1 MGVERNS
8 YGCTPKG
15 RVALAWWVA
24 MAMAGSLLSGA
35 PNQAAAQGVT
45 HERVAGNVW
54 RVDGAVDVIAV
65 QSGADGLL
73 MVDTGYPFAQAGV
86 EAALRDIAGT
96 DRADLLLNT
105 HYHHTFSNHIYG
117 VDAQV
122 VAHANVGRRMG
133 ATNLMG
139 GQVVPAMPEA
149 GRPTRTF
156 TDSLTLTYNGEQVT
170 LLHLPGAH
178 TDGDVAVIFHG
189 SGVVLTGDVYVPHM
203 PWSDMDAGGDSSL
216 LLPAVERLLQ
226 VVPRD
231 ALLVPGHGP
240 TGTYDD
246 LLAFRDM
253 LESARGTVSDRSSE
267 GTSLRGIQ
275 SGGLPSLASWQGEG
289 VPEALFIETVYR
301 AAVPALR
308 TEGPTVLYENGRW
321 FDGVGFTAKT
331 MYSVDGV
338 LTDILQ
344 GPPDRT
350 VNLGD
355 GWVVPPFGE
364 AHTHMWGD
372 TSQLAKQGRTFMD
385 DGVFYAMV
393 QDPAHEVTAVHRT
406 FAADPGTVDVAYT
419 QGVVTPSW
427 GMIADMYGMFAG
439 MGMYGEG
446 ATVDDSD
453 GEILFRLDT
462 LEDLERAWPG
472 LLARNDR
479 FIKVILAFTDEH
491 DVRMADPERYD
502 AEPPRYSARPGVP
515 PDIFRELVV
524 KAHEAGLLI
533 SAHIETRAD
542 FRFAVDAGADL
553 IAHMPAA
560 WQIGEGTGY
569 GAEEVE
575 PWLLTLEDARAARMA
590 GTAIATT
597 LIVHADDPQI
607 DLFNDV
613 HRRNLT
619 TLAQAGTKLVLGS
632 DQFTSTSVAEALY
645 LRTLDVFSDDAL
657 FRLLAVQT
665 PRFIFPERRIGYLET
680 GYEANFLVLGGS
692 PIEDLANIRDIRIRV
707 KQGKTLQTFGR

>member
-1 MGVERNS
+1 MALGDEARRLNALAQLTRDRNLLVESEGDEEGAEAGSSTGARFGETNVIVIARKAQFLESRGSGWVSVTTSKRGRVRMGVERNS

-203 PWSDMDAGGDSSL
+203 PWSDMDAGGDFSL

-364 AHTHMWGD
+364 AHTHMLGD

-446 ATVDDSD
+446 ATVDDID

-502 AEPPRYSARPGVP
+502 AEPPRYSARPGRPGRHEARPGVGSVHLHIGSRSTVP
-515 PDIFRELVV
+515 PNTRRILGRRPVP
-524 KAHEAGLLI
+524 AAGGSNAALHLSRTPDRI
-533 SAHIETRAD
+533 PRDRLRGQLPGAGGEPHRGSRKYQRHSHTSAAGEDSSD
-542 FRFAVDAGADL
+542 FR
-553 IAHMPAA
+553 
-560 WQIGEGTGY
+560 
-569 GAEEVE
+569 
-575 PWLLTLEDARAARMA
+575 
-590 GTAIATT
+590 
-597 LIVHADDPQI
+597 
-607 DLFNDV
+607 
-613 HRRNLT
+613 
-619 TLAQAGTKLVLGS
+619 
-632 DQFTSTSVAEALY
+632 AL
-645 LRTLDVFSDDAL
+645 S
-657 FRLLAVQT
+657 
-665 PRFIFPERRIGYLET
+665 
-680 GYEANFLVLGGS
+680 
-692 PIEDLANIRDIRIRV
+692 
-707 KQGKTLQTFGR
+707 QG